1 MRLLSLGT
9 ASLSLALAAA
19 ACAPAGRQA
28 CREFGLAPGTPEFQ
42 RCQAAK
48 QAREAAATRGA
59 MEMIRSL
66 DQFQPTMR

>member
-1 MRLLSLGT
+1 MHLLSLGS
-9 ASLSLALAAA
+9 ALSLALAAA
-19 ACAPAGRQA
+19 ACVPAGQQA
-28 CREFGLAPGTPEFQ
+28 CREFGLSPGTPEFQ

-48 QAREAAATRGA
+48 EARAAAATRGA